1 MDDPMKLLVDE
12 GAKTYQDYDVTE
24 QSRTSF
30 NGIMT
35 GLYHIGNGS
44 LRQEGLQYNATFH
57 IDPDGPSGNYSYA
70 LQHPTFNEM
79 SLIKTIVLSAMF
91 VISLVGNTATLVQ
104 MFRMRRRRSTINTL
118 IMNLA
123 VADLFVTFFCNVT
136 DAVWASTVQWL
147 AGNAMCKLVK
157 FLQVFGLYLSTY
169 IIVIISIDRCY
180 AILDPMS
187 RNSAPKR
194 VRVLIILAWIISA
207 LFSSPQVSIQ
217 IIMLRSHCASATPI
231 FTAILWFLG
240 ISIVQFRVNDFCSN
254 SKNRCDSTGFC
265 THAFCRSDFSSLGE
279 KHRYNRSCP
288 R

>member
-12 GAKTYQDYDVTE
+12 GAKSYKDYDVTE
-24 QSRTSF
+24 PSITSYSGIMAGLYLRNRSF
-30 NGIMT
+30 NHGD
-35 GLYHIGNGS
+35 LH
-44 LRQEGLQYNATFH
+44 YNATFQK
-57 IDPDGPSGNYSYA
+57 DSDANYSEDMA
-70 LQHPTFNEM
+70 HPPIEPPTFNEM

-91 VISLVGNTATLVQ
+91 AISLLGNTATLIQ
-104 MFRMRRRRSTINTL
+104 MFRMRRRRSTINIL

-147 AGNAMCKLVK
+147 AGNAMCKIVK

-194 VRVLIILAWIISA
+194 VRVLILLAWIFSA
-207 LFSSPQVSIQ
+207 LFSLPQVS
-217 IIMLRSHCASATPI
+217 T
-231 FTAILWFLG
+231 
-240 ISIVQFRVNDFCSN
+240 N
-254 SKNRCDSTGFC
+254 
-265 THAFCRSDFSSLGE
+265 
-279 KHRYNRSCP
+279 
-288 R
+288 